1 MNSQYK
7 ILAII
12 PARKGSKGIPSKNTK
27 LICKKPLVTWTI
39 EAAQKS
45 KYINKIIVSTDCQKV
60 KAIAESYNINVPRLR
75 PDNLSTDSASS
86 DDVIKHELKERKNFD
101 IVCMLQPTS
110 PLRDFKDIDEAF
122 EKFFKL
128 NANALV
134 SVCKDNHSPYWSFEI
149 NGSYL
154 KTLFPDKKI
163 NKRRQEL
170 PETYKLNGAIYIAR
184 IDFYRKN
191 SSFLSNK
198 TIPYIMP
205 FNKSIDIDT
214 NEDFNIA
221 EKTLAKGKSSLS

>member
-27 LICKKPLVTWTI
+27 LIFNKPLISWTI
-39 EAAQKS
+39 ESAQKS

-60 KAIAESYNINVPRLR
+60 KAIAESYNINVPKLR
-75 PDNLSTDSASS
+75 PYSLSTDTASS
-86 DDVIKHELKERKNFD
+86 DDVIKHELNERKNFD

-110 PLRDFKDIDEAF
+110 PLRDFKDIDSAF
-122 EKFFKL
+122 EEFLKL
-128 NANALV
+128 DANALV
-134 SVCKDNHSPYWSFEI
+134 SVCKDQHSPYWSFEI
-149 NGSYL
+149 NGLYL

-170 PETYKLNGAIYIAR
+170 TETYKLNGAIYIAR
-184 IDFYRKN
+184 IDFYKKN
-191 SSFLSNK
+191 SSFLSDK

-205 FNKSIDIDT
+205 FIKSIDIDT
-214 NEDFNIA
+214 HEDFDIA
-221 EKTLAKGKSSLS
+221 EKRLAEGKSTLS

>member
-27 LICKKPLVTWTI
+27 LIFNKPLISWTI

-45 KYINKIIVSTDCQKV
+45 KYINEIVVSTDCHRV
-60 KAIAESYNINVPRLR
+60 KEIAESYNINVPKLR
-75 PDNLSTDSASS
+75 PDNLSTDTASS
-86 DDVIKHELKERKNFD
+86 DDVIKHELIDRKNFD

-110 PLRDFKDIDEAF
+110 PLRDFKDIDCAF
-122 EKFFKL
+122 EEFFKL
-128 NANALV
+128 DANALV
-134 SVCKDNHSPYWSFEI
+134 SVCKDEHSPYWSFEI

-154 KTLFPDKKI
+154 KTLFPYKKI
-163 NKRRQEL
+163 NKRRQDL
-170 PETYKLNGAIYIAR
+170 TETYRLNGAIYIAR
-184 IDFYRKN
+184 IDFYKKK

-205 FNKSIDIDT
+205 YIKSIDIDT
-214 NEDFNIA
+214 HEDFDIA
-221 EKTLAKGKSSLS
+221 EKRLAKGKSILS